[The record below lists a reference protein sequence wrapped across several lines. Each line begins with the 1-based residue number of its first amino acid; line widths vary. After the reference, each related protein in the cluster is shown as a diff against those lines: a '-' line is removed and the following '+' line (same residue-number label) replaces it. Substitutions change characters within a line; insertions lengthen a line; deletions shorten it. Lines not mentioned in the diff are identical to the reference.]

1 MPTSYATAHSS
12 LNARELA
19 RYSRHIMLPE
29 VGREGQERLRDSRVL
44 IVGAG
49 GLGSP
54 AALYLAAAG
63 VGEIGLADFDQVEE
77 HNLQRQILH
86 GTGEIGNPKVASAR
100 RRLTDLNPHVRIRP
114 HEEGVS
120 AANSVSLFSQYDV
133 IVDGCDN
140 FPTRYLNNDSAFFAA
155 KPLVYGSI
163 FRFEGQV
170 SVFHPSDGS
179 PCYRCLFPKPPA
191 PGKIPNCAEA
201 GVFGALPGVIG
212 SVQAMEAIKLLL
224 GIGEPLRGRLLVF
237 EALGMTTRTINLK
250 KDPACPLCGSSP
262 EIDRIDARR
271 YQLDCGAD
279 REPSTAPAEDSCSP
293 VPLEITVREARDR
306 IDHNPETVLL
316 LDVREP
322 YETEICRLPGA
333 TTIPMG
339 QVPGATTALPR
350 DKPIVVFCHHGMRS
364 LHIAKYLRQLGFPLA
379 SSLRGGIDAWAR
391 ECDPNLPRY

>member
-1 MPTSYATAHSS
+1 MTTTNATAQTS

-29 VGREGQERLRDSRVL
+29 VGREGQERLRDSSVL

-63 VGEIGLADFDQVEE
+63 VGEIGLVDFDRVEE

-86 GTGEIGNPKVASAR
+86 GTGEIGTPKVVSAR
-100 RRLTDLNPHVRIRP
+100 RRLNDLNPHVRIQTL
-114 HEEGVS
+114 EEGV
-120 AANSVSLFSQYDV
+120 AAENSVSLFSQYDV
-133 IVDGCDN
+133 IVDGSDN

-170 SVFHPSDGS
+170 SVFHPWDGS
-179 PCYRCLFPKPPA
+179 PCYRCLFPEPPA

-224 GIGEPLRGRLLVF
+224 GIGEPLRGRLFVF

-250 KDPACPLCGSSP
+250 KDPACPLCGSNP
-262 EIDRIDARR
+262 GINRIEARH
-271 YQLDCGAD
+271 YTFDCGVD
-279 REPSTAPAEDSCSP
+279 REPSTVSEETTEAPT
-293 VPLEITVREARDR
+293 PLEITVKEARDR
-306 IDHNPETVLL
+306 LAHNPEAVLL

-333 TTIPMG
+333 TTIPMDKI
-339 QVPGATTALPR
+339 PGAASALPR
-350 DKPIVVFCHHGMRS
+350 EIPILVYCHHGMRS
-364 LHIAKYLRQLGFPLA
+364 LHMAKYLRQIGFPLA